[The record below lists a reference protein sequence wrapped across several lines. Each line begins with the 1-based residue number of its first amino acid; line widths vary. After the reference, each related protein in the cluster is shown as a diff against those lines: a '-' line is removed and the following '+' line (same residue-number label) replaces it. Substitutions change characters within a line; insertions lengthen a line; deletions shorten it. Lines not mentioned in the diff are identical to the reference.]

1 MAISESNNTAAYRN
15 AMAAAALAD
24 TIQKT
29 PDYHLPYTG
38 EQVQFAIKK
47 ILELDLNKVGG
58 FIILESSQENPA
70 DIDRVTDPGQYI
82 ANYIT
87 ATLLP
92 SELQDTHPVAVKVY
106 YSGDTLYQITD
117 AMGDTWYRFSKDGGE
132 TWSPWYPKSTTQG
145 GCPTE
150 FPDGVEPKD
159 VITIINEQIQDIYA
173 RLARCISL
181 GQPEIATAMLE
192 GRFDYDANKI
202 ASGANA
208 NLVPEPYPGVNNPGT

>member
-1 MAISESNNTAAYRN
+1 MAISESNNTAAYR
-15 AMAAAALAD
+15 AALAAAAIAD

-58 FIILESSQENPA
+58 FIVLESTVDNPA
-70 DIDRVTDPGQYI
+70 NIDNVVDPGQYI
-82 ANYIT
+82 ANYIY
-87 ATLLP
+87 ATGLP
-92 SELQDTHPVAVKVY
+92 DDLADTHPVAVKVY
-106 YSGDTLYQITD
+106 YTGDTLYQITD

-132 TWSPWYPKSTTQG
+132 TWSPWYPKSSTQG

-150 FPDGVEPKD
+150 WPDGTEPKD
-159 VITIINEQIQDIYA
+159 VITIINEAIEDIYS

-181 GQPEIATAMLE
+181 GQPEIAKAMLE
-192 GRFDYDANKI
+192 YRFDYDLNSI
-202 ASGANA
+202 ASGDNVG
-208 NLVPEPYPGVNNPGT
+208 LEPEPYPGAQDV